1 MQPLGQGTN
10 LVSIEAVAQRMQVLE
25 VSVQRSSYEPCRAG
39 TLPLGSLHRVER
51 GRVGNRKV
59 VQVSLEVFVRGKT
72 ETLNNSHGCSR
83 VRAQTSGERAH
94 AEQDIGTGIL
104 QNRTNDFLA
113 LWTEMSEFIGET
125 SVRGG
130 QPRLRP
136 FTSHDLGR
144 IAYRVAA
151 CQRIP

>member
-1 MQPLGQGTN
+1 M
-10 LVSIEAVAQRMQVLE
+10 
-25 VSVQRSSYEPCRAG
+25 
-39 TLPLGSLHRVER
+39 
-51 GRVGNRKV
+51 
-59 VQVSLEVFVRGKT
+59 SLEVFVRGET

-83 VRAQTSGERAH
+83 VRAQTIGERAH

-113 LWTEMSEFIGET
+113 FWTEMSEFIGET

-144 IAYRVAA
+144 IAYRMAA
-151 CQRIP
+151 CQRIPQLVGSVNQWTMEKRRIICCKGLSRPPRALWTGCDATNPWDLLTNWLMP